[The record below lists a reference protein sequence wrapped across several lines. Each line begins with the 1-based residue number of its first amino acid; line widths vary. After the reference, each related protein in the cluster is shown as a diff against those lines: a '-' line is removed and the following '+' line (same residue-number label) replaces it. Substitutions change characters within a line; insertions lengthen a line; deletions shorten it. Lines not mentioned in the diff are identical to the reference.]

1 MPSFTALSQSMH
13 HITASKLSDLAEQR
27 DGFEAVK
34 NEILNAVSKE
44 PDQSE
49 KVRILLKAFRENEIP
64 DGPAGLS
71 TKNVS
76 RFLDQ
81 CQHDSS
87 VPPSLLEEW
96 QSKLKRAL
104 DIQSRKYEYASLFG
118 RLVTEWLE
126 HPNDAAAAHGVPRD
140 EMVSDSGDSFEPVGR
155 AEMHEQRQAW
165 ESIVFTESRTD
176 SAAITVYLTELF
188 GSTHKAKKLTKTP
201 LENLR
206 EQMKKFKVSQMSE
219 DVLQQTMNSLV
230 RTDLLSEERRRALSE
245 FRSNKMV
252 SAEILDVLNLQLD
265 RLDSWS
271 WGKEA
276 IPLEMRRTL
285 NGKYRVYM
293 DEEILQALFL
303 HYIGVSWAMHLRT
316 VFTAFFHSG
325 AWKQSSHHALDHKAR
340 HRREAFLG
348 SSSNGQS
355 IRDERRS
362 EYMNQHFLTQLP
374 MGWAD
379 DRDYGDL
386 EEGESDDIKTP
397 VAIKQSLLRLIST
410 EALLNTHLYGSF
422 TILQSDFKWFGPSL
436 PHSTI
441 LAVLGFFGVSDRWLK
456 FFRKYLEAPVKF
468 VHDGPSAQVQIR
480 KCGIP
485 ITHALS
491 TSMGEAVLFVLD
503 FAVNQSTSANIYRFH
518 DDLWFWGQESA
529 TVKAWKAIKRFAEVT
544 GLSMNE
550 EKTGSIQIIEVP
562 STQSPSSETE
572 LPKGQIRWGFLV
584 MEQSGKWAID
594 IEQID
599 QHIEELRLQLSAC
612 KSLMSYIQAWNTYV
626 TKFFVVNFG
635 KPAQCLGRRHIDM
648 AINAFTRVQ
657 RGLFGADHAA
667 DKSVTETLKTKLAER
682 FHVTDVPDGFLYF
695 PTELGGL
702 DLQNPIIP
710 LLLVRESADKDPW
723 ERLERAFEEE
733 EQLYEEAKKA
743 YDNGHVR
750 NRHLSILK
758 DDEPFM
764 SLDEY
769 TRYREETSTPLFT
782 AYTELLSVP
791 RVEDVEPTPDVLSA
805 LSNLPLSNEKI
816 RGDWKSMNPY
826 HKWVAQLYAAD
837 IIREFGS
844 MSMGE
849 KKLLPIGLASMLRDE
864 KIRWQG

>member
-34 NEILNAVSKE
+34 NEILNAVSRE

-49 KVRILLKAFRENEIP
+49 TVRILLNAFREHEIP

-71 TKNVS
+71 TKNVR

-96 QSKLKRAL
+96 QNKLKRAL

-126 HPNDAAAAHGVPRD
+126 NPNDAAAARGVPQNGMD
-140 EMVSDSGDSFEPVGR
+140 IDSGDSFEQVGR
-155 AEMHEQRQAW
+155 AEMHKQRQAW
-165 ESIVFTESRTD
+165 ESLVFKESRTNPNT
-176 SAAITVYLTELF
+176 ITAYLTELF
-188 GSTHKAKKLTKTP
+188 SSTSKAKKLTKTP

-206 EQMKKFKVSQMSE
+206 EQMKSFKIAQMTKE
-219 DVLQQTMNSLV
+219 DLEQTMNGLV
-230 RTDLLSEERRRALSE
+230 KTDLLSEQSRRALSE
-245 FRSNKMV
+245 FQSNKRV

-271 WGKEA
+271 WGTEA

-303 HYIGVSWAMHLRT
+303 QYIGVSWAVHLRT

-325 AWKQSSHHALDHKAR
+325 AWKQSSHHTLDQRAR
-340 HRREAFLG
+340 QRRDEFLG
-348 SSSNGQS
+348 PNNIAASVRNA
-355 IRDERRS
+355 RRS
-362 EYMNQHFLTQLP
+362 EYIKHHFLTQLP
-374 MGWAD
+374 MGWTD
-379 DRDYGDL
+379 GRDYGDL
-386 EEGESDDIKTP
+386 EEGEPDDFKTP
-397 VAIKQSLLRLIST
+397 VAIKQSLLHLVST
-410 EALLNTHLYGSF
+410 ETLLNTHVYGSF

-441 LAVLGFFGVSDRWLK
+441 FAVLDFFGIHDRWLK
-456 FFRKYLEAPVKF
+456 FFRKFLEAPVKF
-468 VHDGPSAQVQIR
+468 THDGSSAQVQVR

-503 FAVNQSTSANIYRFH
+503 FAVNQSTNSNLYRFH
-518 DDLWFWGQESA
+518 DDLWFWGQQTT

-550 EKTGSIQIIEVP
+550 EKTGSIQINKV
-562 STQSPSSETE
+562 STDIPPPEAN
-572 LPKGQIRWGFLV
+572 LPKGQIRWGFLI
-584 MEQSGKWAID
+584 MEQSGKWTID

-599 QHIEELRLQLSAC
+599 QHIEELRLQLLAC
-612 KSLMSYIQAWNTYV
+612 KSLMSYIQAWNMYV
-626 TKFFVVNFG
+626 AKFFVVNFG

-648 AINAFTRVQ
+648 AIEGFTRIQ
-657 RGLFGADHAA
+657 RGLFATGKAT

-682 FHVTDVPDGFLYF
+682 FNVTSVPDGFLFF

-702 DLQNPIIP
+702 DLQNPLIP
-710 LLLVRESADKDPW
+710 LLLVRESADKDPR
-723 ERLERAFEEE
+723 ERLERASEAEED
-733 EQLYEEAKKA
+733 LYEESKKA
-743 YDNGHVR
+743 YENGQVR
-750 NRHLSILK
+750 SQYPSK
-758 DDEPFM
+758 PQPFM

-769 TRYREETSTPLFT
+769 TRYREETSIPLLR
-782 AYTELLSVP
+782 AYTELLKVP
-791 RVEDVEPTPDVLSA
+791 KVQDVDSTPDVMSA
-805 LSNLPLSNEKI
+805 LSNLPRTNEKI
-816 RGDWKSMNPY
+816 CRDWASMNPY
-826 HKWVAQLYAAD
+826 HKWVTQLYAAD
-837 IIREFGS
+837 IIRDFGS

>member
-27 DGFEAVK
+27 DGFEVVK
-34 NEILNAVSKE
+34 NEILNAVATE
-44 PDQSE
+44 ADQSE
-49 KVRILLKAFRENEIP
+49 KIRILLNAFQEHKIP

-71 TKNVS
+71 TKNVR

-96 QSKLKRAL
+96 QRKLKRAL

-126 HPNDAAAAHGVPRD
+126 NPNDAAVARSVSRD
-140 EMVSDSGDSFEPVGR
+140 DLDSDSGDSFEQVGR
-155 AEMHEQRQAW
+155 AEMHEQRQSW
-165 ESIVFTESRTD
+165 ESIVFTEPRTD
-176 SAAITVYLTELF
+176 PAAFTTYLTELF
-188 GSTHKAKKLTKTP
+188 NSTHKAKKLTKTP
-201 LENLR
+201 IENLR
-206 EQMKKFKVSQMSE
+206 EQMRSFDIAQMSE
-219 DVLQQTMNSLV
+219 DVLRQTMNSLGK
-230 RTDLLSEERRRALSE
+230 TDLLSEEKRRALSE
-245 FRSNKMV
+245 FQSNKMV

-271 WGKEA
+271 WGKEP
-276 IPLEMRRTL
+276 IPLEMRRSL

-303 HYIGVSWAMHLRT
+303 QYIGVCWAVHLRT
-316 VFTAFFHSG
+316 VFTKFFHSG
-325 AWKQSSHHALDHKAR
+325 AWKQSSHHALDQKAR
-340 HRREAFLG
+340 QRRDAFLG
-348 SSSNGQS
+348 SDWKVDS

-374 MGWAD
+374 TGWRD

-386 EEGESDDIKTP
+386 EEGESDDVKTP

-436 PHSTI
+436 PHSTMF
-441 LAVLGFFGVSDRWLK
+441 AVLKFFGVPDRWLK
-456 FFRKYLEAPVKF
+456 FFRKFLQAPVKF

-485 ITHALS
+485 ISHVLS
-491 TSMGEAVLFVLD
+491 ASIGEALFFVLD
-503 FAVNQSTSANIYRFH
+503 FAVNQTTSANLYRFH
-518 DDLWFWGQESA
+518 DDLWFWGQEDT

-550 EKTGSIQIIEVP
+550 EKTGSIQITQV
-562 STQSPSSETE
+562 STETPPPKTE

-594 IEQID
+594 IKQID
-599 QHIEELRLQLSAC
+599 QHIEELRLQLLAC

-648 AINAFTRVQ
+648 SIEAFTRIQ
-657 RGLFGADHAA
+657 RGLFAA
-667 DKSVTETLKTKLAER
+667 GQSTDRSVTETLKTKLAER
-682 FHVTDVPDGFLYF
+682 FNVANVPDGFLYF

-710 LLLVRESADKDPW
+710 LLLVRESADKDPR
-723 ERLERAFEEE
+723 ERLEKAFEEE
-733 EQLYEEAKKA
+733 EELYEKAKET
-743 YDNGHVR
+743 YENGKVR
-750 NRHLSILK
+750 NQYQSTLK

-764 SLDEY
+764 SFGEY
-769 TRYREETSTPLFT
+769 ISYREETSTPLLT
-782 AYTELLSVP
+782 AYTELMKVP
-791 RVEDVEPTPDVLSA
+791 QVKNVESTPDLLSA
-805 LSNLPLSNEKI
+805 LSNLPLTNEKI
-816 RGDWKSMNPY
+816 CRKWDSMNPY

-837 IIREFGS
+837 IIRDFGS